1 MANTLITPP
10 EIDSDVDE
18 RDNPR
23 PHTGNPLAGNTDR
36 SLRGRAE
43 ASAFANANAGPNL
56 GEPEQLKSINPFQ
69 SLISNFRDTFFPEKL
84 PPLVLESKPIAVA
97 DPMQVKR
104 DPVSTGIAV
113 GFHALALLLV
123 IWISAKAIKT
133 VIAPTPKKVENV
145 TFNEPPPP
153 PPILRTPV
161 KQSSGG
167 GGGQHDIAPVSK
179 GAPPKFA
186 VVQIVPPS
194 APPKIPPKLA
204 VAPTVQV
211 DPKLQMKSDLPNI
224 GMVNSPNVG
233 VSMGNGHGTGVGSG
247 NGSGYGPGSGQ
258 GTGGGAYRPGE
269 NGVSEPRLIYQ
280 VDPEFSEE
288 ARKAKFQG
296 EVMVHLIVDS
306 SGRPVQVKVT
316 RPVGMGLDEKA
327 REAVSQYRFKPAQK
341 DGHPVP
347 VEMFVAV
354 NFQIF

>member
-10 EIDSDVDE
+10 EIDSNIDN
-18 RDNPR
+18 RDRPR
-23 PHTGNPLAGNTDR
+23 SHAGSPLPGNTDR
-36 SLRGRAE
+36 SFRGRGE
-43 ASAFANANAGPNL
+43 PFAQSSNGPSL
-56 GEPEQLKSINPFQ
+56 GEPEALKAMNPFQ
-69 SLISNFRDTFFPEKL
+69 SLISNIRDTFFPEKL
-84 PPLVLESKPIAVA
+84 PPLVLESKPIAVD
-97 DPMQVKR
+97 DPMRVKR

-133 VIAPTPKKVENV
+133 VIAPMPKVVKNV
-145 TFNEPPPP
+145 TFEEPPPP
-153 PPILRTPV
+153 PPIVHTPAS
-161 KQSSGG
+161 QRSGG

-186 VVQIVPPS
+186 PVQIVPPS
-194 APPKIPPKLA
+194 QPPKIPPKLA
-204 VAPTVQV
+204 MAPTVQV

-233 VSMGNGHGTGVGSG
+233 VSLGNGHGTGVGSG
-247 NGSGYGPGSGQ
+247 NGSGYGPGSGP
-258 GTGGGAYRPGE
+258 GTGGGVFQIG

-296 EVMVHLIVDS
+296 EVMVHLIVDA